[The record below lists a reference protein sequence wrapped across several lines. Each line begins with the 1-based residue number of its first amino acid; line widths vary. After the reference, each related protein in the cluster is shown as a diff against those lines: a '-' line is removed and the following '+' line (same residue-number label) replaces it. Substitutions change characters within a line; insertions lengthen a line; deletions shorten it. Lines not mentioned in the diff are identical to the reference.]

1 MSSAKVLFVLEGE
14 QPEGNIVA
22 RLQKAFPEE
31 LADLSSDLVKIVFS
45 SNIYSLYG
53 KLKDDDGFLDVVEV
67 LKELHKEDKELQGL
81 DRESVSQVFL
91 FFDLDIH
98 GLAQPIEQSC
108 EQLDEL
114 LNFFDNETENGKLFL
129 SYPMV
134 EAINI
139 CDFEN
144 GLMSDDRKL
153 FCIDKCVDDGFKRFA
168 NDLNRDSKTICR
180 ANSRENWL
188 IISKANYEKAK
199 WLMDLTSEE
208 LFSVL
213 KQMQQAS
220 ILQHQQKLIKQ
231 DNIVATLSAFPFFLL
246 EYLGAGRMT
255 RMIALIEKTL

>member
-1 MSSAKVLFVLEGE
+1 MSSAKVLVVLEGE
-14 QPEGNIVA
+14 QPEGNILS

-67 LKELHKEDKELQGL
+67 LKEQHANDEELQNL
-81 DRESVSQVFL
+81 DRDTVSQVFL

-98 GLAQPIEQSC
+98 KQPIGESC
-108 EQLDEL
+108 DQLNEL
-114 LNFFDNETENGKLFL
+114 VQFFDNETENGKLFL
-129 SYPMV
+129 SYPMA
-134 EAINI
+134 EAVNI
-139 CDFEN
+139 CDVEN

-153 FCIDKCVDDGFKRFA
+153 FDIDQCVNDGFKHFA

-180 ANSRENWL
+180 ANCRENWL

-199 WLMDLTSEE
+199 WLMHLTSVD

-213 KQMQQAS
+213 DQMQQAA
-220 ILQHQQKLIKQ
+220 ILQNQQKLIKQ
-231 DNIVATLSAFPFFLL
+231 DNVVATLSAFPFFLL
-246 EYLGAGRMT
+246 EYLGAGKMKE
-255 RMIALIEKTL
+255 MIN

>member
-45 SNIYSLYG
+45 SNIYRLYG
-53 KLKDDDGFLDVVEV
+53 TLKDGDGFLDVVEV
-67 LKELHKEDKELQGL
+67 LKKLHKEDKELQGL

-108 EQLDEL
+108 KQLDEL
-114 LNFFDNETENGKLFL
+114 LNFFGNETENGKLFL

-134 EAINI
+134 EVVNI
-139 CDFEN
+139 CDRSN

-153 FCIDKCVDDGFKRFA
+153 IKICDCEEDGFKHFV
-168 NDLNRDSKTICR
+168 NNLNRDSKTICR
-180 ANSRENWL
+180 ANCRDNWL
-188 IISKANYEKAK
+188 IICKANYEKAQ
-199 WLMDLTSEE
+199 WLME
-208 LFSVL
+208 LPTGTLSL
-213 KQMQQAS
+213 EQMQQPT
-220 ILQHQQKLIKQ
+220 ILQHQQVLIK
-231 DNIVATLSAFPFFLL
+231 NEGVVATLSAFPFFLL
-246 EYLGAGRMT
+246 EYLGVERVI
-255 RMIALIEKTL
+255 RLFN

>member
-53 KLKDDDGFLDVVEV
+53 KLKDDDGFLDVVEI

-108 EQLDEL
+108 EQLCEL
-114 LNFFDNETENGKLFL
+114 VKFFNNETENGKLFL

-134 EAINI
+134 EVVNI
-139 CDFEN
+139 CDQSN
-144 GLMSDDRKL
+144 GLMSEDRKL
-153 FCIDKCVDDGFKRFA
+153 FKICDCEGDGFKHFV
-168 NDLNRDSKTICR
+168 NDLNRDSETICR
-180 ANSRENWL
+180 ANCRENWL
-188 IISKANYEKAK
+188 IVCKANYEKAQ
-199 WLMDLTSEE
+199 WLME
-208 LFSVL
+208 LPTGTLSL
-213 KQMQQAS
+213 EQMQQPT
-220 ILQHQQKLIKQ
+220 ILQHQQVLIK
-231 DNIVATLSAFPFFLL
+231 NEGVVATLSAFPFFLL
-246 EYLGAGRMT
+246 EYLGAGKIAG
-255 RMIALIEKTL
+255 MIV

>member
-67 LKELHKEDKELQGL
+67 LKEQHKEDKELQGL

-139 CDFEN
+139 CDIEN

-153 FCIDKCVDDGFKRFA
+153 FSIDDCADDGFKHFA

-180 ANSRENWL
+180 ANCRENWL
-188 IISKANYEKAK
+188 IICKANYEKAQ
-199 WLMDLTSEE
+199 WLME
-208 LFSVL
+208 LPTGTLSL
-213 KQMQQAS
+213 EQMQQPT
-220 ILQHQQKLIKQ
+220 ILQHQQVLIK
-231 DNIVATLSAFPFFLL
+231 NEGVVATLSAFPFFLL
-246 EYLGAGRMT
+246 EYLGVRKIAG
-255 RMIALIEKTL
+255 MIV

>member
-53 KLKDDDGFLDVVEV
+53 KLKDNDGFLDVVEV
-67 LKELHKEDKELQGL
+67 IKEQHKEDKELQDL

-98 GLAQPIEQSC
+98 GLAQSIEQSC

-134 EAINI
+134 EVVNI
-139 CDFEN
+139 CDRSN

-153 FCIDKCVDDGFKRFA
+153 FKICDCEGDGFKHFV
-168 NDLNRDSKTICR
+168 NNLNRDSKTICR
-180 ANSRENWL
+180 ANCRENWL
-188 IISKANYEKAK
+188 IICKANYEKAK
-199 WLMDLTSEE
+199 WLMHLTSEE
-208 LFSVL
+208 LFSIL
-213 KQMQQAS
+213 NQMQQDA

-231 DNIVATLSAFPFFLL
+231 NNVVATLSAFPFFWL
-246 EYLGAGRMT
+246 EYVGVGKILK
-255 RMIALIEKTL
+255 IFNNC

>member
-1 MSSAKVLFVLEGE
+1 M
-14 QPEGNIVA
+14 
-22 RLQKAFPEE
+22 QKAFPEE

-67 LKELHKEDKELQGL
+67 LKEQHTDDEELQNL

-98 GLAQPIEQSC
+98 GLAQSTEQSC

-134 EAINI
+134 EVVNI
-139 CDFEN
+139 CDQSN
-144 GLMSDDRKL
+144 GLMSEDRKL
-153 FCIDKCVDDGFKRFA
+153 FKICDCEGDGFKHFV

-180 ANSRENWL
+180 ANCRENWL
-188 IISKANYEKAK
+188 IICKANYEKAQ
-199 WLMDLTSEE
+199 WLMKLPTRTLSLE
-208 LFSVL
+208 
-213 KQMQQAS
+213 QMQQPT
-220 ILQHQQKLIKQ
+220 ILQHQQVLIK
-231 DNIVATLSAFPFFLL
+231 NEGVVATLSAFPFFLL
-246 EYLGAGRMT
+246 EYLGTGKMQN
-255 RMIALIEKTL
+255 LLL

>member
-67 LKELHKEDKELQGL
+67 LKELHKEDTELQDL

-98 GLAQPIEQSC
+98 GLAQSIEQSC

-134 EAINI
+134 EVVNI
-139 CDFEN
+139 CDIEN

-153 FCIDKCVDDGFKRFA
+153 FSIDDCVDDGFKHFA

-180 ANSRENWL
+180 ANCRENWL

-199 WLMDLTSEE
+199 WLMHLTSVD

-213 KQMQQAS
+213 DQMQQAA

-231 DNIVATLSAFPFFLL
+231 DNVVATLSAFPFFLL
-246 EYLGAGRMT
+246 EYLGAGKISEMVH
-255 RMIALIEKTL
+255 